1 MRGTGVAVNVIAVL
15 VGTGVG
21 LLFGKLIAE
30 RFRKIAF
37 AGVGLSVM
45 VIGAAMAIGGLGEL
59 GKTHLGEYA
68 GLVLVGSLVLGAL
81 VGEGI
86 RIEYW
91 LERFGHLLQSL
102 AASLPVLSPGRAV
115 QPNEKSHAMVEGFVA
130 ASLIFCVGAMT
141 VLGSLQDGLGDPSL
155 LYLKAMLDGIVAVA
169 LAATLGAGV
178 GLSAIPVLVIQ
189 GGIALAASAMQ
200 PLFTPAVI
208 DAIRAVGGALIL
220 AIGLDLSDIKQLP
233 VGNMLPSVIIAGVLA
248 GLFG

>member
-1 MRGTGVAVNVIAVL
+1 MRGSGVAVNIIAVL
-15 VGTGVG
+15 VGTGIG
-21 LLFGKLIAE
+21 LVFGRLIAE
-30 RFRKIAF
+30 RFRRIAF

-45 VIGAAMAIGGLGEL
+45 VIGASMALGGLGEL

-81 VGEGI
+81 LGEGI
-86 RIEYW
+86 RIEHW
-91 LERFGHLLQSL
+91 LERFGHWLQGMAVSV
-102 AASLPVLSPGRAV
+102 PTLSPGRAE
-115 QPNEKSHAMVEGFVA
+115 QPNEKSRTLVEGFVA
-130 ASLIFCVGAMT
+130 ATLIFCVGAMT

-155 LYLKAMLDGIVAVA
+155 LYLKAMLDGIVAIA

-178 GLSAIPVLVIQ
+178 GLSVIPVLVIQ

-208 DAIRAVGGALIL
+208 AAIRAVGGALIL
-220 AIGLDLSDIKQLP
+220 AIGLDLSDIKRLP
-233 VGNMLPSVIIAGVLA
+233 VGNMLPAVVIAGVLA